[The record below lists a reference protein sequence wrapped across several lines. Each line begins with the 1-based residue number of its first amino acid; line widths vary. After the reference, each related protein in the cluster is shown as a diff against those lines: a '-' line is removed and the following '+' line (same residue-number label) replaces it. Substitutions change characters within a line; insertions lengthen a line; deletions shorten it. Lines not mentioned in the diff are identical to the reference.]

1 MIRSLHFKMLSHDQF
16 LIKLGLWDLHA
27 REFQGFLNKDG
38 LIEISQIEFS
48 GSSNSPSAKRVNVH
62 CL

>member
-1 MIRSLHFKMLSHDQF
+1 M
-16 LIKLGLWDLHA
+16 LHA

-48 GSSNSPSAKRVNVH
+48 GSSILQNVIVLFLSVL
-62 CL
+62 C